1 MAPRTDFL
9 TQQRQQID
17 ARLQQLRP
25 AHEEY
30 LTLLEAKRRSRASKS
45 RLGPASTGSPR
56 SRPPARIRQREAFH
70 DALARVRERPPPAAP
85 GRDAGVAPEEPRA
98 DQALQLI
105 KSNPGITVPQIADKM
120 GIRQNY
126 LYRVTAALQKARL
139 GEAQGTGIR
148 GRLGP
153 AKRPTGAS
161 SSRSPRPPS
170 RRFRPHVGSSRDGFM
185 S

>member
-30 LTLLEAKRRSRASKS
+30 LTLLEAKEALEGLEKPGSAR
-45 RLGPASTGSPR
+45 PSTGSSR
-56 SRPPARIRQREAFH
+56 SRPPARIPQHEACH
-70 DALARVRERPPPAAP
+70 DALARARMAAAGRAAP
-85 GRDAGVAPEEPRA
+85 GRRRRAGGTRA

-105 KSNPGITVPQIADKM
+105 KSNPGMTVPQIADKM

-126 LYRVTAALQKARL
+126 LYRVTAALQKDGSVKRK
-139 GEAQGTGIR
+139 GQGFV
-148 GRLGP
+148 
-153 AKRPTGAS
+153 AA
-161 SSRSPRPPS
+161 
-170 RRFRPHVGSSRDGFM
+170 
-185 S
+185 